1 MAQMLVRVDDKMDGY
16 LHIIRNYR
24 DKNLFTEADYV
35 RLKHL
40 YKEIALRVLEQW
52 RDK

>member
-1 MAQMLVRVDDKMDGY
+1 MAQMLVRVDAKMDGY
-16 LHIIRNYR
+16 LYTICNIR
-24 DKNLFTEADYV
+24 DKELFSESDHV
-35 RLKHL
+35 WLNHL